1 MRTFLIVMKIILSIF
16 GIIWNCFVKLIIM
29 IISAWNKYVR
39 ARNDRINRGVTEIK
53 SSTYDSLLPDN
64 RSVENAMVSGGSAQ
78 VRAGFISR
86 YASNANNQ
94 GYPVIILHE
103 NNTSLPYELTSAIS
117 KQNLVIIDQRNP
129 AFEPF
134 YKLSAREIN
143 RLMFET
149 ATKDYDLKKNASYYI
164 DGMCD
169 FLKYKKVP
177 PTLKAFNSCP
187 HVDLF
192 DKIDLLVVQGIITDT
207 QGQGIKSKIMMGQSE
222 QFKLSSLFEDLYDQ
236 SERILCKTKGASKYN
251 VVQAVS
257 DRKVL
262 VIDISSNVN
271 NLLVNVLLSQIR
283 QVVSK
288 GSNMVLI
295 MDELTSSGNEL
306 VKKILCE
313 RTDKCKLISC
323 SSDAY
328 SMCDGDEKTFSTVV
342 GNCEDI
348 IILGHS
354 SGATCTKWA
363 ETIGYYNK
371 EEESSSVA
379 KGSMRHS
386 PFSLF
391 PGSNNTVTKNYNIKR
406 EYIVRPELINRM
418 GSNEVYAY
426 RHSDNKLI
434 HTYL

>member
-1 MRTFLIVMKIILSIF
+1 
-16 GIIWNCFVKLIIM
+16 M
-29 IISAWNKYVR
+29 IISVWNKYVR
-39 ARNDRINRGVTEIK
+39 ARNDRINRGVTEIQ
-53 SSTYDSLLPDN
+53 SSTYESLLPDN
-64 RSVENAMVSGGSAQ
+64 RSIENAMVSGGNAQ
-78 VRAGFISR
+78 VRAGLISR
-86 YASNANNQ
+86 YASNANKQ

-103 NNTSLPYELTSAIS
+103 NNTNLPYELTSTIS
-117 KQNLVIIDQRNP
+117 NSDLMIIDYRNSV
-129 AFEPF
+129 FEPF

-143 RLMFET
+143 KLLFET

-169 FLKYKKVP
+169 FLKYKKVT
-177 PTLKAFNSCP
+177 PTLTLFNSCP
-187 HVDLF
+187 HVDLSN
-192 DKIDLLVVQGIITDT
+192 KIDSLVVQGIITDT

-222 QFKLSSLFEDLYDQ
+222 QFKLSTLFQDLYDQ
-236 SERILCKTKGASKYN
+236 SERILSKTKGATKYN

-257 DRKVL
+257 ERKVL

-271 NLLVNVLLSQIR
+271 NLLVNALLSQVR

-313 RTDKCKLISC
+313 RTEKCKLISC
-323 SSDAY
+323 CSDAY

-354 SGATCTKWA
+354 SGATCLKWA

-379 KGSMRHS
+379 RGSMRHS

-426 RHSDNKLI
+426 RHSDNMLI
-434 HTYL
+434 HTFL

>member
-1 MRTFLIVMKIILSIF
+1 MPTFLIVLKFIFGIF
-16 GIIWNCFVKLIIM
+16 GIIWNCIVRFINM
-29 IISAWNKYVR
+29 IISAWNKHIR

-53 SSTYDSLLPDN
+53 LSTYDSLLPNN
-64 RSVENAMVSGGSAQ
+64 RTIENSMVSGGSTQ

-86 YASNANNQ
+86 YALNANNQ

-103 NNTSLPYELTSAIS
+103 NNESLPYELTSVLNR
-117 KQNLVIIDQRNP
+117 QNLVIIDQNNP
-129 AFEPF
+129 IFEPF
-134 YKLSAREIN
+134 HKLSAREIN

-169 FLKYKKVP
+169 FLKYKKIA

-192 DKIDLLVVQGIITDT
+192 DKIDSLVGQGIITDIE
-207 QGQGIKSKIMMGQSE
+207 GQGLKSKIMMGQSE
-222 QFKLSSLFEDLYDQ
+222 QSKLSLLFNDLFDQ
-236 SERILCKTKGASKYN
+236 SERILCKKRGAKKYN
-251 VVQAVS
+251 IIEAIAN
-257 DRKVL
+257 RMVL

-283 QVVSK
+283 QAVSK
-288 GSNMVLI
+288 GNNLVLI
-295 MDELTSSGNEL
+295 SDNLSSSGNEL
-306 VKKILCE
+306 MKKVLCE
-313 RTDKCKLISC
+313 RTEKCKLISC

-328 SMCDGDEKTFSTVV
+328 SMCGGDEKTFSTVV

-363 ETIGYYNK
+363 EMIGYYNK
-371 EEESSSVA
+371 EEESHSVA

-391 PGSNNTVTKNYNIKR
+391 PGSNNTITKDYRIKR

-426 RHSDNKLI
+426 RHSNNELI
-434 HTYL
+434 HTFL

>member
-16 GIIWNCFVKLIIM
+16 GIIWNCFVKLINM

-103 NNTSLPYELTSAIS
+103 NN

-192 DKIDLLVVQGIITDT
+192 DKIDSLVVQGIITDT

-257 DRKVL
+257 ERKVL

-328 SMCDGDEKTFSTVV
+328 SMKKRFLQLLVTVR
-342 GNCEDI
+342 I
-348 IILGHS
+348 
-354 SGATCTKWA
+354 
-363 ETIGYYNK
+363 
-371 EEESSSVA
+371 
-379 KGSMRHS
+379 
-386 PFSLF
+386 
-391 PGSNNTVTKNYNIKR
+391 
-406 EYIVRPELINRM
+406 
-418 GSNEVYAY
+418 
-426 RHSDNKLI
+426 
-434 HTYL
+434 